1 MVKRLFA
8 LLLAALFASSFVAPV
23 LAQDAS
29 PVAGASLITAD
40 ELGLPE
46 LNVRL
51 TDAGYEAPAEVAA
64 GRYLVTFENAS
75 SAEFSLSAGFF
86 MIPDGW
92 TFDDVLA
99 SFDKITAM
107 FSEEGGEGG
116 EPAGTPESMESMES
130 MDSMDMAA
138 TPEPAEDPLAWLYEA
153 KLAGGPSAAAGE
165 TGQAIVDLE
174 PGEWA
179 IWPDTF
185 EYGAAHLTVT
195 GEMPAELPAVTANAT
210 VTETDG
216 ENGFEFNVEGTF
228 AAGPQIIEVRN
239 ESTQPHFVEFGL
251 LSAPATKE
259 QVLQGIDML
268 MQGTP
273 VPADLPNIDTATVV
287 TLAATQ
293 STGTTQWLI
302 ADLEP
307 GSYMLTCW
315 IPDPTRD
322 LMPHTLN
329 GMVEV
334 IEVS

>member
-1 MVKRLFA
+1 M
-8 LLLAALFASSFVAPV
+8 LAALFATSFVAPV
-23 LAQDAS
+23 LAQDAT
-29 PVAGASLITAD
+29 PEAGASLITAD

-46 LNVRL
+46 LNIRL
-51 TDAGYEAPAEVAA
+51 TDEGYEAPAEAAA

-75 SAEFSLSAGFF
+75 SSEFPLSAGFF
-86 MIPDGW
+86 LIPDGW
-92 TFDDVLA
+92 TIDDVLA
-99 SFDKITAM
+99 RFDEITAM
-107 FSEEGGEGG
+107 FSEEGGADA
-116 EPAGTPESMESMES
+116 EPAGTPESMESM
-130 MDSMDMAA
+130 DMAA
-138 TPEPAEDPLAWLYEA
+138 SPEAPEDPMAWLYET

-210 VTETDG
+210 ITETDG
-216 ENGFEFNVEGTF
+216 ETGFEFNVEGTI
-228 AAGPQIIEVRN
+228 ATGPQIIEVHN
-239 ESTQPHFVEFGL
+239 ESTQPHFVEFDL
-251 LSAPATKE
+251 LNAPATKE
-259 QVLQGIDML
+259 QVLQAIGML

-273 VPADLPNIDTATVV
+273 VPADLPNIETAEVV

-302 ADLEP
+302 ADVEA

-315 IPDPTRD
+315 VSDPTRD
-322 LMPHTLN
+322 QMPHALG